1 MKKKSILFLKY
12 QNIFIDFDGVIKDSV
27 AVKADVF
34 EHLFL
39 SSGKEISKKVR
50 VHHEINGGMSR
61 YDKFPIYLEWS
72 GQIATNELVDK
83 YAKSF
88 SLQVKNR
95 VINSEWVPGVQSF
108 LLDCVERKKNIFLIT
123 STPQQE
129 IEEILISLKI
139 KSFFKEVAGSPIK
152 KYNAIKVLLE
162 KYSLDAAES
171 VMIGD
176 YRNDYNA
183 AKINNIQFILR
194 RTALNK
200 DLQKKL
206 NCPMINTFYE

>member
-88 SLQVKNR
+88 SLQ
-95 VINSEWVPGVQSF
+95 
-108 LLDCVERKKNIFLIT
+108 
-123 STPQQE
+123 
-129 IEEILISLKI
+129 
-139 KSFFKEVAGSPIK
+139 
-152 KYNAIKVLLE
+152 E
-162 KYSLDAAES
+162 KML
-171 VMIGD
+171 
-176 YRNDYNA
+176 
-183 AKINNIQFILR
+183 
-194 RTALNK
+194 
-200 DLQKKL
+200 
-206 NCPMINTFYE
+206 